1 MQNAGKLTKK
11 KKKKIILVWLEEV
24 QPLSF
29 QAP

>member
-11 KKKKIILVWLEEV
+11 IKKIILVWLEEV